1 MQYFQKLGKSLMLP
15 VACLPIAGIL
25 MGIGY
30 MFDKSVIA
38 GGAHGSLFVIATFLV
53 TAGNAIISSM
63 GILFAIGVSIGMSD
77 DQDGTSALAGLV
89 SFLIFTTVLN
99 PNVIAELKGID
110 ISQVNASFSKIDNG
124 NQFIGILS
132 GIIGSTCYNKFKN
145 TKLPDA
151 MAFFSGKRS
160 VSIVTGLVSLLL
172 TVILFFCW
180 PIIYTWLV
188 KLGTSIIGF
197 GAIGAG
203 IYGFLNRLLL
213 PVGLHHALNSVFW
226 FDVANVNDLGH
237 FWEGTGT
244 IGQTGVYMT
253 GFFPIIMFGLPAA
266 CLAMYHCAKDKN
278 KKQVAALFLSASICS
293 FFTGVT
299 EPIEFTFMFLAPGL
313 YLIHAILTGLSLGI
327 LAMLPIR
334 AGFNFSAGLIDLF
347 FSSFTP
353 LALNP
358 WYLIPIGLIVGVIYY
373 FVFTFFIRVFDFK
386 TPGREDELETI
397 SKFNENMYNDE
408 FKNKA
413 KIILEGVGGKENIIK
428 IDNCI
433 TRLRIEVKDIEK
445 VDEEKIK
452 LAQVSGIL
460 KPGKNSVQ
468 IIIGTNAQ
476 FVSDE
481 IKDLLK

>member
-30 MFDKSVIA
+30 MYDKSVIA

-203 IYGFLNRLLL
+203 IYGFLNR
-213 PVGLHHALNSVFW
+213 F
-226 FDVANVNDLGH
+226 
-237 FWEGTGT
+237 
-244 IGQTGVYMT
+244 
-253 GFFPIIMFGLPAA
+253 
-266 CLAMYHCAKDKN
+266 K
-278 KKQVAALFLSASICS
+278 
-293 FFTGVT
+293 
-299 EPIEFTFMFLAPGL
+299 
-313 YLIHAILTGLSLGI
+313 
-327 LAMLPIR
+327 
-334 AGFNFSAGLIDLF
+334 
-347 FSSFTP
+347 
-353 LALNP
+353 
-358 WYLIPIGLIVGVIYY
+358 YY
-373 FVFTFFIRVFDFK
+373 
-386 TPGREDELETI
+386 
-397 SKFNENMYNDE
+397 S
-408 FKNKA
+408 
-413 KIILEGVGGKENIIK
+413 
-428 IDNCI
+428 
-433 TRLRIEVKDIEK
+433 
-445 VDEEKIK
+445 
-452 LAQVSGIL
+452 
-460 KPGKNSVQ
+460 
-468 IIIGTNAQ
+468 
-476 FVSDE
+476 
-481 IKDLLK
+481 